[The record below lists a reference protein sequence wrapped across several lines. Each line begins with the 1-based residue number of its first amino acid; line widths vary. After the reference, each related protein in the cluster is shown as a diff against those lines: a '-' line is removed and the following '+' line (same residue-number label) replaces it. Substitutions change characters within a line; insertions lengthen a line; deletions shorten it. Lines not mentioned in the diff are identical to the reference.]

1 MQTVLRTH
9 GNEDWFEQMKR
20 TFREKVII
28 KNRNRLKRH
37 PKCKALIALQ
47 QKLVLFGYDIGLYF
61 AHNGKRYA
69 CLFTTLTLF
78 FVSSSFAFPKDMAKE
93 VEEAVLSEQVQ
104 QVLVNTDAE
113 LSDENIIEPSEIGW
127 IDDDEVSDGTE
138 DDAFMDTDDVDTYSL
153 EEILEDNE
161 MYQEPN
167 RDFGESETLPV
178 TEFDK
183 DDWQLILINKQ
194 HPIPDDY
201 TFPLGTIKNN
211 MQCDERIIEDL
222 LLMMQA
228 AKKDGVALII
238 CSPYRDYS
246 RQEILFNRKIDKYMS
261 WGMSY
266 MEAYKKASQTVT
278 VPGASEHQIG
288 LAIDFITNN
297 YTKLNAGFGDTEAGK
312 WLKEHSCE
320 YGFILRYPLG
330 KEYITGIQ
338 YEPWHFRYVGKD
350 AAMTITEQE
359 ITLEEFVEGL

>member
-1 MQTVLRTH
+1 
-9 GNEDWFEQMKR
+9 MKK
-20 TFREKVII
+20 TFREKVMYKN
-28 KNRNRLKRH
+28 KNRMKRH
-37 PKCKALIALQ
+37 PKWKKAIAAMQ
-47 QKLVLFGYDIGLYF
+47 STVFFFYDLGLHF

-69 CLFTTLTLF
+69 CLLSVVTLF
-78 FVSSSFAFPKDMAKE
+78 FINSSFSFPKAQE
-93 VEEAVLSEQVQ
+93 AAVEEAVLSEDVQ
-104 QVLVNTDAE
+104 QVLSNTDAE
-113 LSDENIIEPSEIGW
+113 LSDENAVTASEVEW
-127 IDDDEVSDGTE
+127 IDDDEVTDGTE
-138 DDAFMDTDDVDTYSL
+138 DEDLIDTEDVDTYSL
-153 EEILEDNE
+153 EEILEGNDK
-161 MYQEPN
+161 YQETEIASGTD
-167 RDFGESETLPV
+167 RQTQAGETAV
-178 TEFDK
+178 FDK
-183 DDWQLILINKQ
+183 EDWRLILINKQ

-201 TFPLGTIKNN
+201 SFPLGTIKNN

-222 LLMMQA
+222 LMMMQA
-228 AKKDGVALII
+228 AREDGVTIII

-288 LAIDFITNN
+288 LAIDFITGD
-297 YTKLNAGFGDTEAGK
+297 YTKLNAGFGDTKAGK
-312 WLKEHSCE
+312 WLAEHSCE

-350 AAMTITEQE
+350 AAMAITEQE

>member
-1 MQTVLRTH
+1 
-9 GNEDWFEQMKR
+9 MKR
-20 TFREKVII
+20 TFREKLIL
-28 KNRNRLKRH
+28 KNKNRLKRH
-37 PKCKALIALQ
+37 PKWKTMILAI
-47 QKLVLFGYDIGLYF
+47 QKTELFFYYIGLYF

-69 CLFTTLTLF
+69 CLLAVMTLF
-78 FVSSSFAFPKDMAKE
+78 FVSSSFAFPTTQAAP

-104 QVLVNTDAE
+104 QVLVNVEAE
-113 LSDENIIEPSEIGW
+113 LSDESTVVPADVEF

-138 DDAFMDTDDVDTYSL
+138 DDYFIDTEEVDTYSL

-161 MYQEPN
+161 LYQEKDPDA
-167 RDFGESETLPV
+167 RTEESAQEV
-178 TEFDK
+178 IFDK
-183 DDWQLILINKQ
+183 DDWRLVLINKQ

-201 TFPLGTIKNN
+201 TFPLGTIKND

-222 LLMMQA
+222 LDMMQA
-228 AKKDGVALII
+228 AKEDGVTIII

-246 RQEILFNRKIDKYMS
+246 RQEMLFNRKIDKYMS
-261 WGMSY
+261 MGMSY

-297 YTKLNAGFGDTEAGK
+297 YTKLNAGFGDTKAGL
-312 WLKEHSCE
+312 WLAEHSCE

-338 YEPWHFRYVGKD
+338 YEPWHFRYVGKE
-350 AAMTITEQE
+350 AAMAITEQE
-359 ITLEEFVEGL
+359 MTLEEFVEGL